1 MVLNDSCEMSNLGM
15 ERKRIVGSE
24 LAVFF
29 KEVRRKHEREDIT
42 FLCIGTDRS
51 TGDAL
56 GPLVGARLEEQGMA
70 NVVGTLQHP
79 CDADNLEQR
88 IASIPKEHI
97 IVAIDASLGS
107 PASVGC
113 YLVSAQPLYPAESV
127 GQQLPAAGHYSVAA
141 VVNVKGPKPY
151 WTLQMTSLYKV
162 MRMAD
167 EITGAIVK
175 VFKS

>member
-56 GPLVGARLEEQGMA
+56 GPLVGARLRNRAWLM
-70 NVVGTLQHP
+70 
-79 CDADNLEQR
+79 
-88 IASIPKEHI
+88 
-97 IVAIDASLGS
+97 
-107 PASVGC
+107 
-113 YLVSAQPLYPAESV
+113 
-127 GQQLPAAGHYSVAA
+127 
-141 VVNVKGPKPY
+141 
-151 WTLQMTSLYKV
+151 
-162 MRMAD
+162 
-167 EITGAIVK
+167 
-175 VFKS
+175 